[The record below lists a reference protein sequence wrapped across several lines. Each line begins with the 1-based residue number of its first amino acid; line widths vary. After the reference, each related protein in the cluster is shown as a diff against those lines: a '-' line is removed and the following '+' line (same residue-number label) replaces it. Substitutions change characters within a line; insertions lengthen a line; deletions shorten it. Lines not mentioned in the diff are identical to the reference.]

1 MSVLNPRKL
10 PAMLWVFPSELDG
23 DSPAMPCLSR
33 SLWQAQHLQGPRHH
47 GKLSCSLSAVVAVG
61 VSSPDWGRILP
72 KEYGLAYNC
81 IRTTRGHTHRV
92 GPKLSSTP
100 LLSIFLGLWCSR
112 ALGDSLR
119 CFVWNAKT
127 WYPMISG
134 INLISKS
141 NSELAL
147 GHLYFSGFLSTSP
160 YQKEFWFHSKRG
172 PEHGDY
178 HWFVSFIHSLVLNH
192 MSSSFCVSSTVL
204 SFVGHKWFCSQNLW
218 R

>member
-1 MSVLNPRKL
+1 MVCISFLLTLFFIDSLTHSLNRDFWASVDASQWSLK
-10 PAMLWVFPSELDG
+10 
-23 DSPAMPCLSR
+23 CLSWTQGN
-33 SLWQAQHLQGPRHH
+33 SLPCSGSSHLSSMGTAQPCPALQESLAGPAHLQAPRHH
-47 GKLSCSLSAVVAVG
+47 GKLSCPLSAVIVVG

-81 IRTTRGHTHRV
+81 IRTTRGHTHWM
-92 GPKLSSTP
+92 GPRLSSTP

-127 WYPMISG
+127 WHPMLSG

-141 NSELAL
+141 DSELAL

-160 YQKEFWFHSKRG
+160 
-172 PEHGDY
+172 
-178 HWFVSFIHSLVLNH
+178 
-192 MSSSFCVSSTVL
+192 
-204 SFVGHKWFCSQNLW
+204 
-218 R
+218 